1 MEAKELR
8 IGNYLKTDR
17 ECQDDYVEVVEI
29 YNENYFCTCS
39 AGLNYQ
45 KEHVKPIPLTEEWLV
60 RFGIKKINNSMFRSG
75 ALTFQG
81 TTLDN
86 GGELHD
92 RIITSRRGF
101 RICLNG
107 KFLVNLEHVH
117 QLQNLYYSLTQKE
130 LIWKKYT

>member
-45 KEHVKPIPLTEEWLV
+45 KEHVKPIPLTEQWLLK
-60 RFGIKKINNSMFRSG
+60 FGFERVTPTGNG
-75 ALTFQG
+75 Y
-81 TTLDN
+81 DN
-86 GGELHD
+86 D
-92 RIITSRRGF
+92 
-101 RICLNG
+101 
-107 KFLVNLEHVH
+107 
-117 QLQNLYYSLTQKE
+117 YAYSCSCSYRYRL
-130 LIWKKYT
+130 

>member
-45 KEHVKPIPLTEEWLV
+45 KEHVKPIPLTEKWLLK
-60 RFGIKKINNSMFRSG
+60 FGYEDLIDMAISFCKQSEYYG
-75 ALTFQG
+75 V
-81 TTLDN
+81 
-86 GGELHD
+86 E
-92 RIITSRRGF
+92 ITSEDLRK
-101 RICLNG
+101 I
-107 KFLVNLEHVH
+107 KVH
-117 QLQNLYYSLTQKE
+117 EAQNLYYALTKKE
-130 LIWKKYT
+130 LTIKK

>member
-60 RFGIKKINNSMFRSG
+60 RFGFEIDFYGGQGNVTYYAKK
-75 ALTFQG
+75 
-81 TTLDN
+81 
-86 GGELHD
+86 
-92 RIITSRRGF
+92 
-101 RICLNG
+101 G
-107 KFLVNLEHVH
+107 KFKLYSIEDDKSYQYDWTKNMFVMIKNVH

-130 LIWKKYT
+130 LIWKKYI

>member
-45 KEHVKPIPLTEEWLV
+45 KEHVKPILLTEEWLLSLGFERV
-60 RFGIKKINNSMFRSG
+60 TPAKNEYDNDYDYWYSYELEGFGRI
-75 ALTFQG
+75 ALKDGVLIPDQYYF
-81 TTLDN
+81 LD
-86 GGELHD
+86 GLD
-92 RIITSRRGF
+92 F
-101 RICLNG
+101 
-107 KFLVNLEHVH
+107 NLKHVH
-117 QLQNLYYSLTQKE
+117 ELQNLYYALTKKE
-130 LIWKKYT
+130 LTIKK

>member
-1 MEAKELR
+1 MDVKELR

-60 RFGIKKINNSMFRSG
+60 KFGFKKLTMDKHFCDMEFELTHPLMRLYWDGRISMF
-75 ALTFQG
+75 Q
-81 TTLDN
+81 N
-86 GGELHD
+86 GNTVG
-92 RIITSRRGF
+92 
-101 RICLNG
+101 LNNI
-107 KFLVNLEHVH
+107 KHVH

-130 LIWKKYT
+130 LIWKKYI